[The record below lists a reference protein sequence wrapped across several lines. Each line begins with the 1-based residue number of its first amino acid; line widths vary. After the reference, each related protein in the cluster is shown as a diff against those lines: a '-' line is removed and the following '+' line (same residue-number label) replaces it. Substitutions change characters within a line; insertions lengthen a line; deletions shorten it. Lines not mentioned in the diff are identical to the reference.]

1 VNAKVCPMG
10 LSLATN
16 CLRTKSNHTEAV
28 ISRRRPRDNHS
39 TSKSDHKGVSSFWGL
54 EETQKMMV

>member
-1 VNAKVCPMG
+1 MG

-28 ISRRRPRDNHS
+28 ISRQRPRDNHS
-39 TSKSDHKGVSSFWGL
+39 TGKSDHKGVSSFWDL
-54 EETQKMMV
+54 EETQKTMV